1 MVMLTGIAGECRQG
15 ENKIFRKL
23 KHYVKLWKKVEE
35 EWIYKRRAQSK
46 IWIIFF
52 LQRLGNCGN
61 FKQGNP
67 SKEVAGKN
75 AQRLRFLR
83 FNRRPHPGPHYPSEQ
98 TRAPMAFITNNS
110 SVNRAI

>member
-1 MVMLTGIAGECRQG
+1 
-15 ENKIFRKL
+15 
-23 KHYVKLWKKVEE
+23 VKLWKKGGFISGALKV
-35 EWIYKRRAQSK
+35 KLDNL
-46 IWIIFF
+46 F

-83 FNRRPHPGPHYPSEQ
+83 FNRRPHPGPHYPSYFPAQ
-98 TRAPMAFITNNS
+98 N
-110 SVNRAI
+110 